1 MNPFPRDGF
10 NWVNNFQSRKIGGD
24 FLSQKEF
31 HILFL
36 ASWETFEAH
45 GASWSVHHQQTPLLL
60 GVELVDI
67 EMVARPPQ
75 VSGCLLLV
83 GWKISVFIYKK
94 GCLACSTEVKQKFDT
109 TVESVCVCVY
119 LCTMWAAH
127 IGNYID
133 LLMNIMNI
141 LDFIAMF
148 WNWKRDRHMALRLN
162 LGLKGQ
168 SLNWNHVG
176 SYIYS
181 LSCWLVSNAEH
192 TCEDQSAEGEAHPQG
207 RINSIS
213 SLCIICACSVSES
226 VEICS
231 GNWLLSE
238 FCLNERENKMLSIFY
253 VWSPHWGRWCLHW
266 EYPLLLRRLQF

>member
-1 MNPFPRDGF
+1 
-10 NWVNNFQSRKIGGD
+10 
-24 FLSQKEF
+24 
-31 HILFL
+31 
-36 ASWETFEAH
+36 
-45 GASWSVHHQQTPLLL
+45 
-60 GVELVDI
+60 
-67 EMVARPPQ
+67 MVARPRCQ
-75 VSGCLLLV
+75 VASCWLV
-83 GWKISVFIYKK
+83 GKSLSSFTKRVGWHVPLKWSKSLIQLWK
-94 GCLACSTEVKQKFDT
+94 
-109 TVESVCVCVY
+109 VCVY

-231 GNWLLSE
+231 GNWLLLSSVLMSE
-238 FCLNERENKMLSIFY
+238 KIKCWAFFMYALCTEEDDACTENTPY
-253 VWSPHWGRWCLHW
+253 
-266 EYPLLLRRLQF
+266 

>member
-1 MNPFPRDGF
+1 MGDFWSPWCFMISASSANTIATGCWVGRYRDGG
-10 NWVNNFQSRKIGGD
+10 S
-24 FLSQKEF
+24 
-31 HILFL
+31 
-36 ASWETFEAH
+36 
-45 GASWSVHHQQTPLLL
+45 
-60 GVELVDI
+60 
-67 EMVARPPQ
+67 PQ

-94 GCLACSTEVKQKFDT
+94 GWLACSTEVKQKFDT
-109 TVESVCVCVY
+109 TVESVCVY

-168 SLNWNHVG
+168 SLNWSHVG
-176 SYIYS
+176 SYIFS

-192 TCEDQSAEGEAHPQG
+192 TCKDQSAEGEAHPQG

-231 GNWLLSE
+231 GNWLLSSS
-238 FCLNERENKMLSIFY
+238 LLMNEKIKCWAFFMYGLHTEEDDACTENTPY
-253 VWSPHWGRWCLHW
+253 
-266 EYPLLLRRLQF
+266 

>member
-1 MNPFPRDGF
+1 
-10 NWVNNFQSRKIGGD
+10 
-24 FLSQKEF
+24 
-31 HILFL
+31 
-36 ASWETFEAH
+36 
-45 GASWSVHHQQTPLLL
+45 
-60 GVELVDI
+60 
-67 EMVARPPQ
+67 
-75 VSGCLLLV
+75 
-83 GWKISVFIYKK
+83 
-94 GCLACSTEVKQKFDT
+94 
-109 TVESVCVCVY
+109 VCVCVY

-238 FCLNERENKMLSIFY
+238 FCLNEWENKMLSMFY

-266 EYPLLLRRLQF
+266 E

>member
-83 GWKISVFIYKK
+83 VWKISVFIYKK

-109 TVESVCVCVY
+109 PVESVCVCILMHNVS
-119 LCTMWAAH
+119 CTH
-127 IGNYID
+127 
-133 LLMNIMNI
+133 
-141 LDFIAMF
+141 
-148 WNWKRDRHMALRLN
+148 WK
-162 LGLKGQ
+162 
-168 SLNWNHVG
+168 
-176 SYIYS
+176 
-181 LSCWLVSNAEH
+181 
-192 TCEDQSAEGEAHPQG
+192 
-207 RINSIS
+207 
-213 SLCIICACSVSES
+213 
-226 VEICS
+226 
-231 GNWLLSE
+231 
-238 FCLNERENKMLSIFY
+238 
-253 VWSPHWGRWCLHW
+253 PHWPVD
-266 EYPLLLRRLQF
+266 EYHEHLGFYCNVLKLKERQTHGFKVESWT